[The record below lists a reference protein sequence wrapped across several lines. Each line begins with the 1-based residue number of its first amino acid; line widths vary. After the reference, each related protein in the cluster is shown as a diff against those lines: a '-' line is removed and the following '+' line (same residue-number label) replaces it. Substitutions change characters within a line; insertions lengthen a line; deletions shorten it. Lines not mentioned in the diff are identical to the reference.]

1 MVATGHAPRQTYCVG
16 FDGEDMAG
24 EGFDDDL
31 AHAREVARLLSVPL
45 TPVIVSPPTGDDLE
59 NLAYMLDEPEA
70 DPAALYVA
78 EIAKASRA
86 DGVKVLLGGVGGD
99 DVFSGYRRHK
109 AAALR
114 ARTPRGTGRIV
125 HSLLDAAA
133 MIGAGPLRRRLAKL
147 GYMLDGDDEA
157 FLVKAFEFNPR
168 STAVECLHANVRA
181 RLATGA
187 TDWLETACERSKG
200 RPLVERMLDLEMRG
214 FLPDHNLNYTDKA
227 GMAHGVEVRVPL
239 IDQRLVDFA
248 GTVPWRFKTTLTE
261 EKWIFKQAV
270 AARLPRS
277 VLTRK
282 KTGFGAPVRLW
293 VAGRLRGVVRD
304 VIGSQSFGERGVFDP
319 IAVRRV
325 LDDTIAGR
333 RDGAYLIL
341 SIVLVE
347 LWFRRFVDSTAW
359 RSPMG
364 LKEASAFQ

>member
-1 MVATGHAPRQTYCVG
+1 
-16 FDGEDMAG
+16 
-24 EGFDDDL
+24 
-31 AHAREVARLLSVPL
+31 
-45 TPVIVSPPTGDDLE
+45 
-59 NLAYMLDEPEA
+59 
-70 DPAALYVA
+70 
-78 EIAKASRA
+78 
-86 DGVKVLLGGVGGD
+86 
-99 DVFSGYRRHK
+99 
-109 AAALR
+109 
-114 ARTPRGTGRIV
+114 
-125 HSLLDAAA
+125 
-133 MIGAGPLRRRLAKL
+133 MIGAGPARRRLAKL
-147 GYMLDGDDEA
+147 GYMLDSDDEA

-168 STAVECLHANVRA
+168 SAAIECLHSDVRT
-181 RLATGA
+181 RLADEGA
-187 TDWLETACERSKG
+187 TDWLEAACERSKG

-248 GTVPWRFKTTLTE
+248 GAVSWRLKTTLTE

-293 VAGRLRGVVRD
+293 VVGRLRGVVED
-304 VIGSQSFGERGVFDP
+304 VIGSRSFSERGVFDP

-325 LDDTIAGR
+325 LDDTIEGR

-347 LWFRRFVDSTAW
+347 LWLRRFVDCGFPSSRANLPG
-359 RSPMG
+359 RVEG
-364 LKEASAFQ
+364 CASGQSNIAGR